1 MIAARLP
8 PDHTARSAGSGVDP
22 IRNARAPAEL
32 KRDLLGELYASGGP
46 EAILA
51 IGRNLH
57 GVAHDPIWSAAL
69 SSADPW
75 ILLEKWRRFENY
87 AHWNNR
93 TVIERQS
100 DASIS
105 VRRYAADGS
114 TPTAPENLMV
124 CSLLTGLLAQVGC
137 RYIECILG
145 AANPVTIIERDRP
158 VQPLDVDAADTGQW
172 QISWTHHEPQT
183 PVVTEQSKVEKIV
196 GTDGLSEPV
205 IRALEHLLADPS
217 RSWTLAALAD
227 ACHLSERTLQRRLHE
242 ANLSFSK
249 IVRLV
254 RIHEACALLQ
264 TTDLPATAIGFC
276 TGFSDSAHFSR
287 DFSASMGL
295 APRAY
300 RQLFK
305 QTGAGGQPSG
315 GSGLSFVV

>member
-1 MIAARLP
+1 MIVAQLP
-8 PDHTARSAGSGVDP
+8 PDHTARSAEKGVDP

-32 KRDLLGELYASGGP
+32 KRDLLGELYASGGT

-51 IGRNLH
+51 IGRNLD

-75 ILLEKWRRFENY
+75 VLLEKWRRFENY

-93 TVIERQS
+93 TVIERLS
-100 DASIS
+100 EASIS

-114 TPTAPENLMV
+114 TPTAAENLMV

-137 RYIECILG
+137 RDIDCILG
-145 AANPVTIIERDRP
+145 SSDPVTIIERDCS
-158 VQPLDVDAADTGQW
+158 VQSLVVAAADTSQW

-183 PVVTEQSKVEKIV
+183 PVVTEQSRVEKIV
-196 GTDGLSEPV
+196 GTVGLSEPV
-205 IRALEHLLADPS
+205 IRVLEHLLVDPS

-227 ACHLSERTLQRRLHE
+227 ACRLSERTLQRRLRE
-242 ANLSFSK
+242 ADLSFSK

-254 RIHEACALLQ
+254 RIHEACALLE

-305 QTGAGGQPSG
+305 QTEANGEPSRACPG
-315 GSGLSFVV
+315 